1 MEPVLFFILFIGIAI
16 AAAIISNILNQ
27 KRRRELEAVA
37 QRLGLSFSPE
47 KDYSMATRFEFLQH
61 LDRGSNRYAYNVIS
75 GTFQGHEVIA
85 FEYHYETKSHSSKG
99 GTKTQHHHVSACLLI
114 LPGAFPELTIAK
126 EGFFSKIAQAFGY
139 DDIDFESAEFSR
151 AFCVRSPDKRFAYD
165 VCNPAMMEYLLANR
179 ELVIEIDR
187 NVLSLSFETTLRPEA
202 VESNLVRL
210 VELRQLMPD
219 YLFTPP

>member
-47 KDYSMATRFEFLQH
+47 KDYSMATRFEFLKH
-61 LDRGSNRYAYNVIS
+61 LDRGSNRYAYNIIS

-99 GTKTQHHHVSACLLI
+99 GTRTQHHHISACLLL
-114 LPGAFPELTIAK
+114 LPGIFPELTIAK

-165 VCNPAMMEYLLANR
+165 VCNTGMMEYLLANR

-187 NVLSLSFETTLRPEA
+187 NVLSLAFETTLRPDAFEL
-202 VESNLVRL
+202 NLVRL

-219 YLFTPP
+219 YLFTKP